1 MARGQQIIVS
11 SNPQGKFDEGV
22 ASGTILPGT
31 CIEKVTQTADSNG
44 RFTYR
49 NVTRGNGAKG
59 PVIIALEDDMQGK
72 LATDSITSGT
82 RMRVY
87 YPIAG
92 EEFNM
97 VLSES
102 SGTGTVNETNIGDK
116 LAVQMTSGQL
126 MAGGALVSTP
136 FELNERVT
144 LDTLVDTLH
153 WVTYLG
159 NNA

>member
-1 MARGQQIIVS
+1 MRGNSIIVS
-11 SNPQGKFDEGV
+11 SNPQGKFDEAV
-22 ASGTILPGT
+22 ASGSILPGT
-31 CIEKVTQTADSNG
+31 HLEIVPATADVNG
-44 RFTYR
+44 RFTLR

-59 PVIIALEDDMQGK
+59 AIIIALEDDEQGK
-72 LATDSITSGT
+72 LVTDTYTTGT

-87 YPIAG
+87 SPIMG
-92 EEFNM
+92 EELNL

-102 SGTGTVNETNIGDK
+102 SGTGTVNETAIGDK

-136 FELNERVT
+136 YTLLERVS

-153 WVTYLG
+153 HVRYDG

>member
-1 MARGQQIIVS
+1 MRGNTIIVS
-11 SNPQGKFDEGV
+11 SNPQGKFDEGT
-22 ASGTILPGT
+22 ASGSILPGSHV
-31 CIEKVTQTADSNG
+31 EPVPATADTNG

-59 PVIIALEDDMQGK
+59 PIIIALDDDLQGK
-72 LATDSITSGT
+72 LVTDAIVSGT
-82 RMRVY
+82 RMRLY
-87 YPIAG
+87 TPLAG
-92 EEFNM
+92 EELNL

-102 SGTGTVNETNIGDK
+102 SGTGTVNETAIGDK

-136 FELNERVT
+136 YTLLERVS

-153 WVTYLG
+153 HVRYDG